1 MCLPP
6 LFCWCWNAWSWDSLE
21 PGREARRTV
30 LEDLLRHSSSSS
42 SQAHPT
48 EAGECALH
56 LQEKSV
62 LIRVPTYVTGSE
74 SDSFWEHIKWEAGS
88 PLNKGAVARARLP
101 GELGQAALGGE
112 GSHKGK
118 QNTAQMSIKVREI
131 RWVPGS
137 ARVRRQC
144 PELIRLVTWE
154 WQELRP

>member
-6 LFCWCWNAWSWDSLE
+6 LFCGCRNPWSWDSLE
-21 PGREARRTV
+21 PGREARRPV

-56 LQEKSV
+56 LQERSV

-74 SDSFWEHIKWEAGS
+74 SDSFREHIKWEAGS
-88 PLNKGAVARARLP
+88 PWNKGAVARARLP

-112 GSHKGK
+112 GSHEGK
-118 QNTAQMSIKVREI
+118 QNMAQMSIKVREI
-131 RWVPGS
+131 LWVPGS
-137 ARVRRQC
+137 ARVRHQC
-144 PELIRLVTWE
+144 PEIIRLVT
-154 WQELRP
+154 QE